1 MSKIKIGSARKV
13 NGQYIITPEYADTN
27 DTYGTF
33 FKDSEAY
40 ENDWDAPCYA
50 EEACFDDS
58 PTTDR
63 YWTHASL
70 LLECGYNEK
79 LCDVMF
85 AELAW
90 QCPDT
95 WLNELDEYDYA
106 DFWSWLKVGCKAF
119 WWTDEWWNADFY
131 EVIRIED
138 SQENY
143 NPDTIV
149 WLRRPDADNSG
160 ELEEI
165 EARLWDLA
173 ETDISRQLQQK
184 KERYYHSFIKPG
196 AKVWW
201 NDPAGES
208 SDWFYVDSIED
219 DGYPWG
225 NETEVWLK
233 MNKNDKV
240 ATTQVLMQE
249 LSITN
254 K

>member
-13 NGQYIITPEYADTN
+13 NGQYIITPEYAEIDGSF
-27 DTYGTF
+27 GTF
-33 FKDSEAY
+33 FKDEEAY
-40 ENDWDAPCYA
+40 ENDWFAPCYS
-50 EEACFDDS
+50 EEACFDDES
-58 PTTDR
+58 TTSC
-63 YWTHASL
+63 YYSHASL
-70 LLECGYNEK
+70 LYECGYNEK
-79 LCDVMF
+79 LCDAAF

-95 WLNELDEYDYA
+95 LLNELESESYA
-106 DFWSWLKVGCKAF
+106 EFWSWLKVGCKAF
-119 WWTDEWWNADFY
+119 WWADEWWNADFY

-143 NPDTIV
+143 GPDTVV
-149 WLRRPDADNSG
+149 WLRRPDADNPG
-160 ELEEI
+160 EFEEI
-165 EARLWDLA
+165 EARLWNLA
-173 ETDISRQLQQK
+173 ETDISRQLQQM

-219 DGYPWG
+219 DGYPW
-225 NETEVWLK
+225 NDETEVWLK
-233 MNKNDKV
+233 SHKNDKV
-240 ATTQVLMQE
+240 ATNQVLMQE